1 MSAAA
6 AAADTGRGGLVHGMG
21 KDLAEPDW
29 SPLTT
34 DEVTS
39 VLARYARPD
48 PAGGTPAAEVIW
60 RSPRPMS
67 AAALVRRPGGDVFVK
82 RHDPRVRTAR
92 QLAAEHAFLT
102 YLREH
107 GEPVPAVRRTPE
119 GASVLRRG
127 GFVYEAHDV
136 APGLDLYREAVS
148 WSPYRSLGH
157 AWAAGAALARLHRT
171 AEGFTRPAR
180 RQAVLVGSC
189 AVITSR
195 DPVAAIGRMLRARP
209 GLDRFLRA
217 RSWREDVTRHL
228 APWIG
233 RAAPLLARLTRQ
245 WGHGDW
251 HPSNLSWASDSA
263 RAGVAGIFDF
273 GLANRTFAVHDLATA
288 LERSTVAWLDLAES
302 GRAAAD
308 LDAVGALVDGY
319 ESVRPLSPAETAALA
334 AVLPVVHVEYALSE
348 IEYFADVVA
357 SPGNAAL
364 AYDGYLLGHARW
376 FGSAEGTAVTECLLR
391 RLIRHTGHGA
401 PASAPGPGRTA
412 HVHRRET
419 AAGVPVPTGLP
430 GPIRDNRTMEMR

>member
-1 MSAAA
+1 MSAAGAGTA
-6 AAADTGRGGLVHGMG
+6 AGAGPAGLVHGMG

-29 SPLTT
+29 TPLTA

-39 VLARYARPD
+39 VLARYGLPD
-48 PAGGTPAAEVIW
+48 PGGRTPAASVTW

-107 GEPVPAVRRTPE
+107 GEPIPAVRRTPD
-119 GASVLRRG
+119 GGSVVRRA
-127 GFVYEAHDV
+127 GFVYEVHDV
-136 APGLDLYREAVS
+136 APGVDLYRDAVS
-148 WSPYRSLGH
+148 WSPYRSPGH
-157 AWAAGAALARLHRT
+157 ARAAGAALARLHR
-171 AEGFTRPAR
+171 AGAGFTRGAR
-180 RQAVLVGSC
+180 PQAVLVSSC

-195 DPVAAIGRMLRARP
+195 DPVEAIGRMLRARP
-209 GLDRFLRA
+209 GLDRYLRA
-217 RSWREDVTRHL
+217 RCWREDVTRHL
-228 APWIG
+228 VPPIR
-233 RAAPLLARLTRQ
+233 RAAPALARLTRQ

-251 HPSNLSWASDSA
+251 HPSNLSWTSDSA

-308 LDAVGALVDGY
+308 LDAVDALLDGY
-319 ESVRPLSPAETAALA
+319 ESVRTLSPAETAALA
-334 AVLPVVHVEYALSE
+334 VVLPVVHVEYALSE
-348 IEYFADVVA
+348 IEYFAGVVA

-376 FGSAEGTAVTECLLR
+376 FGSAEGAAVTERLR
-391 RLIRHTGHGA
+391 KRLNRHTDHGN
-401 PASAPGPGRTA
+401 S
-412 HVHRRET
+412 
-419 AAGVPVPTGLP
+419 AAGPDGATRPDP
-430 GPIRDNRTMEMR
+430 G